1 MLKKIKNLI
10 TGTDVTQRADSPFT
24 YTLRYSQRATRV
36 RIIVSSDKVE
46 VVAPVKVSAHRIQQ
60 FVNEKQQWILSALA
74 KVAAKSQQHKS
85 LAPVFY
91 QDGAEIAYLGASYR
105 LTIRPTTLKRL
116 KIEFSGEFIAYVPE
130 ALLIREHS
138 EEIKAAL
145 AVWMKKQAKLHVER
159 LVNQH
164 ADKKQLFPRTINIR
178 TQKSRWG
185 SCGIHNDIQINW
197 LLVMAPIEVLEYVVV
212 HELCHIQVRNH
223 SSHFW
228 ALVAHHLPDY
238 QSQRHWLRQ
247 HGSHLMRGL

>member
-1 MLKKIKNLI
+1 MK
-10 TGTDVTQRADSPFT
+10 QRSDLPFS
-24 YTLRYSQRATRV
+24 YTLRYSQRSTRV
-36 RIIVSSDKVE
+36 RIIVSADKVE

-60 FVNEKQQWILSALA
+60 FVYEKQQWILSALSKIA
-74 KVAAKSQQHKS
+74 SKVQ
-85 LAPVFY
+85 LNEIPLTPVLY
-91 QDGAEIAYLGASYR
+91 HDGAEIAYLGASYR

-116 KIEFSGEFIAYVPE
+116 KIEFSDEFVAYIPE

-138 EEIKAAL
+138 EDIKAAL
-145 AVWMKKQAKLHVER
+145 IVWMKKQAKLHVER

-197 LLVMAPIEVLEYVVV
+197 LLTMAPMEVLEYVVV

-238 QSQRHWLRQ
+238 QSQRRWLRQ